1 MVQVKA
7 ARSYD
12 SSRRR
17 EQAERNRAAVLDA
30 AWRLFEERGYGA
42 TTVSA
47 VAAAA
52 GVSAETVY
60 KAFGGKAGLVRAL
73 WERGLAGRGMVHAQ
87 KRSDAM
93 MREHEAD
100 SQAIARAWGGFITE
114 VMPATAP
121 VLLLVRAA
129 AATAPEMARL
139 RVELEDSR
147 LARME
152 ANARFLAD
160 HHHLRAGLTVEY
172 ARDILFAYSAPELYE
187 LLVLRQGWSPENYG
201 VFIGESVSAALL
213 SAPAEP

>member
-1 MVQVKA
+1 MRVKA
-7 ARSYD
+7 ARGYD

-17 EQAERNRAAVLDA
+17 EQAERNRAAVLEA

-60 KAFGGKAGLVRAL
+60 KAFGGKAALVRAL
-73 WERGLAGRGMVHAQ
+73 WERGLAGRGPVHAQ
-87 KRSDAM
+87 ERSDV
-93 MREHEAD
+93 MRENAAD
-100 SQAIARAWGGFITE
+100 PHAIVRAWGGFITE

-129 AATAPEMARL
+129 AATVPEMARL
-139 RVELEDSR
+139 RVELDDSR

-152 ANARFLAD
+152 VNARFLAD
-160 HHHLRAGLTVEY
+160 HHHLRPGLTVEY

-187 LLVLRQGWSPENYG
+187 LLVLRQGWSPESYG
-201 VFIGESVSAALL
+201 VFIGESLSAALL

>member
-1 MVQVKA
+1 MQVKA
-7 ARSYD
+7 ARGYD

-17 EQAERNRAAVLDA
+17 EQAERNRAAALEA
-30 AWRLFEERGYGA
+30 AWRLFKERGYGA

-73 WERGLAGRGMVHAQ
+73 WEQGLAGQGLVHAQ
-87 KRSDAM
+87 ERSDV
-93 MREHEAD
+93 MREHEVD
-100 SQAIARAWGGFITE
+100 PHAIVRAWGAFAAE

-139 RVELEDSR
+139 RVELDDSR

-152 ANARFLAD
+152 GNARFLAD
-160 HHHLRAGLTVEY
+160 HHHLRAGLTVER
-172 ARDILFAYSAPELYE
+172 ARDILFTYSAPELYE
-187 LLVLRQGWSPENYG
+187 LLVLRQGWSPESYG
-201 VFIGESVSAALL
+201 VFIGESLETALL
-213 SAPAEP
+213 

>member
-30 AWRLFEERGYGA
+30 AGQLFEERGYGA

-52 GVSAETVY
+52 GVSTETVY
-60 KAFGGKAGLVRAL
+60 KAFGGKAALVRAL
-73 WERGLAGRGMVHAQ
+73 WERGLAGRGPVHAQ
-87 KRSDAM
+87 ERSDAM
-93 MREHEAD
+93 RENAAD
-100 SQAIARAWGGFITE
+100 AHAIVRAWGGFITE

-121 VLLLVRAA
+121 VLLLMRAA
-129 AATAPEMARL
+129 AATEPEMARL
-139 RVELEDSR
+139 RVELDDSR

-152 ANARFLAD
+152 VNARFLAD

-201 VFIGESVSAALL
+201 VFIGESLSAALL

>member
-7 ARSYD
+7 ARGYD

-30 AWRLFEERGYGA
+30 AELLFEERGYGA

-52 GVSAETVY
+52 GVSVETVY
-60 KAFGGKAGLVRAL
+60 KAFGGKAALVRAL
-73 WERGLAGRGMVHAQ
+73 WERGLAGRGPVHAQ
-87 KRSDAM
+87 ERSDAM
-93 MREHEAD
+93 RENAAD
-100 SQAIARAWGGFITE
+100 PHAIVRAWGGFITE

-129 AATAPEMARL
+129 AATEPEMARL
-139 RVELEDSR
+139 RVELDDSR

-152 ANARFLAD
+152 VNARFLAD
-160 HHHLRAGLTVEY
+160 RHHLRAGLTVEY

-187 LLVLRQGWSPENYG
+187 LLVLRQGWSPESYG
-201 VFIGESVSAALL
+201 VFISESLSAALL
-213 SAPAEP
+213 SAPEEP